1 MKTLITPALFAAA
14 ALGLALPALADGHRH
29 DRDGRGYHR
38 NYHRGDDR
46 GVNLRFVTPLYI
58 GASDYYRHP
67 RYASSTTYVGNVR
80 YLDERYVDDRAVE
93 YDEARVVAV
102 DPLLREVRR
111 EVPVRECYDEARP
124 VGRYDSRSGTAGGTV
139 LGGLIG
145 GVVGNQIGKGD
156 GRRVATVAGA
166 ILGAAVG
173 HDIAEQR
180 RDAAG
185 TAAPRGREELV
196 ERCELRYET
205 QREQRIDG
213 YRVTYEYQ
221 GRTYQTRLAYDP
233 GATLRIRV
241 AVAPAER

>member
-1 MKTLITPALFAAA
+1 MTTFITTALFAAA
-14 ALGLALPALADGHRH
+14 SLGLALPALADGHRH
-29 DRDGRGYHR
+29 DSHDRGYHR
-38 NYHRGDDR
+38 GADH
-46 GVNLRFVTPLYI
+46 GVSLRFAMPLYV
-58 GASDYYRHP
+58 GASDYYSHP
-67 RYASSTTYVGNVR
+67 RYARSAGYVGNARYLEER
-80 YLDERYVDDRAVE
+80 YLDDREVE

-111 EVPVRECYDEARP
+111 EVPVRECYDEARS

-185 TAAPRGREELV
+185 TAGLRARQELV

-221 GRTYQTRLAYDP
+221 GHTYQTRLPYDP
-233 GATLRIRV
+233 GETLRIRV